1 MNMFR
6 NLLCLFLLA
15 FGISLIV
22 SNPSDWPW
30 IQRGGPDLLE
40 ILKTCETFR
49 PFVIIACFVV
59 TLALFMTRKIY

>member
-6 NLLCLFLLA
+6 NLLSLFLIFLGVA
-15 FGISLIV
+15 FIV
-22 SNPSDWPW
+22 SNPSQWPVL
-30 IQRGGPDLLE
+30 QRGGPDLIE
-40 ILKTCETFR
+40 VLKVCETFR